1 MNWKEMSLGGLLDC
15 WMAMQMAQRKE
26 RHSVRQMESNLV
38 QLMEIPKVTLTDH
51 STDGQKVM
59 QMVLM
64 MANSLVHLKENMMA
78 IQKVGMSEMN
88 WV

>member
-1 MNWKEMSLGGLLDC
+1 
-15 WMAMQMAQRKE
+15 
-26 RHSVRQMESNLV
+26 
-38 QLMEIPKVTLTDH
+38 MEIPKVTLTDH